1 MTGVPNT
8 YHSGEKQWSIHQK
21 PVPGSVKQRAEQAL
35 RNECAGLGDRIGV
48 RYIHNRLAMMHKG
61 DTYLESME
69 ERKQREKPVKYGPD
83 WTGDGDGHW
92 EIKWMKN
99 QVE

>member
-1 MTGVPNT
+1 
-8 YHSGEKQWSIHQK
+8 
-21 PVPGSVKQRAEQAL
+21 
-35 RNECAGLGDRIGV
+35 
-48 RYIHNRLAMMHKG
+48 MMHKG